1 VTVDRAQ
8 PRGGTERLSGIG
20 KDAAERLRAGLAV
33 GEGSFSVV
41 AIAIATSVARSRR
54 LR

>member
-20 KDAAERLRAGLAV
+20 KDAAERLRAGWAV
-33 GEGSFSVV
+33 GEGSFVGR
-41 AIAIATSVARSRR
+41 APPIAATVDRSRR